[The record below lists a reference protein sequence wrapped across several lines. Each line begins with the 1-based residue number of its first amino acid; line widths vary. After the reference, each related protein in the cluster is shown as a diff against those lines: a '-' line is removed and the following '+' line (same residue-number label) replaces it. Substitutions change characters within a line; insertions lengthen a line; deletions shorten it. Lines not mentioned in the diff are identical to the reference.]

1 MRFFYS
7 SSLAIVV
14 FMLVFVACEIDNTV
28 KTDEIWTYDC
38 SITDDDTREQICSRT
53 YYLPAGSDPE
63 KASDRYLQ
71 RIKDDCCSPGSDCLA
86 NRSITTSCQSS
97 GGALR

>member
-7 SSLAIVV
+7 FLLTIVV
-14 FMLVFVACEIDNTV
+14 FMLFLVACIDNTV

-53 YYLPAGSDPE
+53 YFLPAGSDPE
-63 KASDRYLQ
+63 KAMDRYLQ
-71 RIKDDCCSPGSDCLA
+71 RIKDDCCSTGSDCLA
-86 NRSITTSCQSS
+86 NRNTRTTCESS
-97 GGALR
+97 GGAVR

>member
-7 SSLAIVV
+7 FSLAIVV
-14 FMLVFVACEIDNTV
+14 FMLFLVACIDNTV

-63 KASDRYLQ
+63 KAMARYLQ
-71 RIKDDCCSPGSDCLA
+71 RIKDECCATGGNCLA
-86 NRSITTSCQSS
+86 NRDIKTTCRSS

>member
-7 SSLAIVV
+7 FLLAIVV
-14 FMLVFVACEIDNTV
+14 FMLFLVACEIDNTV

-38 SITDDDTREQICSRT
+38 FITDEDTREQICSRT

-63 KASDRYLQ
+63 KAVARYLQ
-71 RIKDDCCSPGSDCLA
+71 RIEDECCATGSNCLA
-86 NRSITTSCQSS
+86 NRNIKITCDSS